1 MMLLRNA
8 PIITSYSRRQ
18 SSAHWGEPGRLARRN
33 KGEHGAWITVTS
45 DDYETERRRMAAKMR
60 AKEGKEEYKMHK
72 ETVEWPFGRNG

>member
-1 MMLLRNA
+1 MLMMLLRNA
-8 PIITSYSRRQ
+8 PIITITAADR
-18 SSAHWGEPGRLARRN
+18 AHWGELGRLARRN